1 MKISDITFDED
12 LQAIYSAANATAVD
26 KSNAVTEQLRRNAEL
41 ERQLRF
47 ALSSFIEKQRIFGE
61 GVHIATSAIAQTA
74 QDLTEK
80 KLDDSTLWLEAFRQ
94 AVFLRKQNIT
104 SASTPAFKSEILADI
119 ADFTK
124 RLYADAKAGYAAR

>member
-1 MKISDITFDED
+1 MKISEITFDED
-12 LQAIYSAANATAVD
+12 LQAIYSATTATAID

-41 ERQLRF
+41 E
-47 ALSSFIEKQRIFGE
+47 KQRIFGE
-61 GVHIATSAIAQTA
+61 GVKIATNAIAQTA
-74 QDLTEK
+74 QDLTDK

-104 SASTPAFKSEILADI
+104 SASTPAFKSQILADI

>member
-41 ERQLRF
+41 
-47 ALSSFIEKQRIFGE
+47 EKQRIFGE